1 MKFDRLFQQD
11 YKIVE
16 NKKKVFI
23 APVIIV
29 AVALILGIIFR
40 FTFGSAV
47 NLGMD

>member
-23 APVIIV
+23 IPAVVV
-29 AVALILGIIFR
+29 AVALILGIISDSR
-40 FTFGSAV
+40 SV
-47 NLGMD
+47 PP